1 MGKPF
6 VYGTAVFGEN
16 FTDRKAETKHLK
28 MNSEAGVNT
37 ILILDVAGSE

>member
-6 VYGTAVFGEN
+6 VYGTAVFGET